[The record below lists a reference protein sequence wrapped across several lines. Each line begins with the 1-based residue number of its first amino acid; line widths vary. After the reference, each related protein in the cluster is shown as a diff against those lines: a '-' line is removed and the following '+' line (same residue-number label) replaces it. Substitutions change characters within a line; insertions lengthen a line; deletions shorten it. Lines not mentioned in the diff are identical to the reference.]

1 MKLTLDVENTVTT
14 RDGKLHL
21 DPFETENE
29 LVMIGCLTDKGEQYL
44 FRDNFDGVQELLDQ
58 ATILIGHN
66 IVHDLMWIWECGFK
80 YDGPVFDTMLGEYV
94 LQCGVKKALSL
105 EACAERYELAT
116 QKQDTLKEYFSK
128 GYSVADIPREE
139 LSEYLSAD
147 LHATQQLADKLWAR
161 LNTPEDAGLMGT
173 VDITNELCVCL
184 ARIYQR
190 GFKVDRTAL
199 EEVKKQYETE
209 RDELVASLQEHV
221 QKLMG
226 DTPINLN
233 SPEQ

>member
-116 QKQDTLKEYFSK
+116 Q
-128 GYSVADIPREE
+128 
-139 LSEYLSAD
+139 
-147 LHATQQLADKLWAR
+147 
-161 LNTPEDAGLMGT
+161 
-173 VDITNELCVCL
+173 
-184 ARIYQR
+184 
-190 GFKVDRTAL
+190 
-199 EEVKKQYETE
+199 
-209 RDELVASLQEHV
+209 
-221 QKLMG
+221 
-226 DTPINLN
+226 
-233 SPEQ
+233 